1 MNREPL
7 DMSGRKQWFSALSGI
22 EGRVQRFLCQGLL
35 AFLAVLLLA
44 VLPLI
49 GPIAASESPD
59 PELRQLLQEAVLAD
73 VGFDDRFDAEVW
85 LLDMSNRLE
94 PFVED
99 TKTRI
104 ALLKRLHYEA
114 TRAGL
119 PPELVL
125 AVIEVE
131 SRFDQYA
138 ISVSGARGL
147 MQIMPFW
154 LDEIGIS
161 DNNLFLMRTNLR
173 MGCTILRYYLDLES
187 GDLRRALARY
197 NGSLGKYSYPD
208 KVIAALNSRWF
219 KQ

>member
-1 MNREPL
+1 MNKEPL
-7 DMSGRKQWFSALSGI
+7 DMSDRYQWFSAIFEFDGLVRRLLCLRIVLFLAAISLTGLPLSG
-22 EGRVQRFLCQGLL
+22 
-35 AFLAVLLLA
+35 
-44 VLPLI
+44 PL
-49 GPIAASESPD
+49 AASEPPD
-59 PELRQLLQEAVLAD
+59 PELRRLLQEAVLAD
-73 VGFDDRFDAEVW
+73 LGFDDRFDAEVW

-94 PFVED
+94 PFVENPKD
-99 TKTRI
+99 RI
-104 ALLKRLHYEA
+104 VLLKRLHYEA
-114 TRAGL
+114 TRVDLA
-119 PPELVL
+119 PELVL

-187 GDLRRALARY
+187 GDLTRALARY
-197 NGSLGKYSYPD
+197 NGSLGKYRYPN
-208 KVIAALNSRWF
+208 KVITALNSRWF